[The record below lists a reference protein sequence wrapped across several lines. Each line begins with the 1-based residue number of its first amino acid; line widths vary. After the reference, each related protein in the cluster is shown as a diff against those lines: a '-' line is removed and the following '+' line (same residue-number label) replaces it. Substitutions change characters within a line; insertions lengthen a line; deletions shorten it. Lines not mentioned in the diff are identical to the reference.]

1 VQGDDIVFDA
11 AIETTPSDFVK
22 RDGVAGAVP
31 HTDSDHP
38 VQEHLDGLRDGELY
52 FQRCSWCRTA
62 VFRRLLCPI
71 CASTDLPWE
80 RSGGMGVVRHITVV
94 GRSTG
99 APRALA
105 IIEMSEGFRLR
116 SRIIGVPPENVRVGA
131 LVRLTVDASHPQE
144 LTFQPCDFS
153 RIHGR

>member
-1 VQGDDIVFDA
+1 MFHA
-11 AIETTPSDFVK
+11 AIETTDSDPVE
-22 RDGVAGAVP
+22 RDGVASAVP
-31 HTDSDHP
+31 PTDSDHP
-38 VQEHLDGLRDGELY
+38 VQEHPDGLRDGELY

-71 CASTDLPWE
+71 CASTDMPWE
-80 RSGGMGVVRHITVV
+80 PSGGMGVVRHITVV

-116 SRIIGVPPENVRVGA
+116 SRIIGVPPENVRVGT

-144 LTFQPCDFS
+144 LAFQPCDFS
-153 RIHGR
+153 RANGR